1 MIQYKNWDTNIM
13 IDKVEQWS
21 EIDWKYINQNLKNLR
36 VIIYKE
42 KRDDKLRKLRDL
54 QRLMLKSVSNILYSI
69 RYLGSNSG
77 SKTPGVDGIYFLQ
90 IRMVCQ

>member
-36 VIIYKE
+36 GIIYKE
-42 KRDDKLRKLRDL
+42 KRDDKLRK
-54 QRLMLKSVSNILYSI
+54 QRL
-69 RYLGSNSG
+69 YL
-77 SKTPGVDGIYFLQ
+77 Q
-90 IRMVCQ
+90 